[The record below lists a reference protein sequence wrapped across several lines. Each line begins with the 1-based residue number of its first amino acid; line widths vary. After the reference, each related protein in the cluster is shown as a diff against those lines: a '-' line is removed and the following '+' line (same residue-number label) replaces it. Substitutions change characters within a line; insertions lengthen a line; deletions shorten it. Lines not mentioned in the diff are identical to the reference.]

1 MDGLDALPVRFKEGH
16 AIVAIEKMCPPGQC
30 CLEVKRSRQKLG
42 DQGGDPSTIHFAS
55 ASSLRGTAH
64 VPPVPLISLDAGEG
78 KKDTGKDCREVRG
91 IEEDS
96 SEAGT

>member
-16 AIVAIEKMCPPGQC
+16 AIAAIEKMRPPGQC
-30 CLEVKRSRQKLG
+30 RLEVKRSEQILG

-78 KKDTGKDCREVRG
+78 KKDTQKYCREVRG
-91 IEEDS
+91 IEE
-96 SEAGT
+96 GHRPRG